1 MANIWKLSDGTV
13 ITQDGGVTSVTGDS
27 KAAVDLQSDLE
38 LQKMGDRI
46 TSPSA
51 FVRQLLNPADAW
63 SVHCWVAEKA
73 RENGLEIT
81 EEPDIEKPEQFKTV
95 KGRIY

>member
-1 MANIWKLSDGTV
+1 MSNVWKLNDGTV

-27 KAAVDLQSDLE
+27 ETAVALQADLAMLGE
-38 LQKMGDRI
+38 GDRI

-73 RENGLEIT
+73 RENGSEIS
-81 EEPDIEKPEQFKTV
+81 EEPAIEKPEAFKTV

>member
-1 MANIWKLSDGTV
+1 MWKLNDGTV

-27 KAAVDLQSDLE
+27 ETAVALQADLAMLGE
-38 LQKMGDRI
+38 GDRI

-63 SVHCWVAEKA
+63 SVNCWIVEKA
-73 RENGLEIT
+73 ERYGSEVT
-81 EEPDIEKPEQFKTV
+81 EGPEFDRKPFDTV